1 MTTITRW
8 VLAHKRSVAAFWI
21 LVTLVGIATVSQA
34 TRAFSTEFTVPGREG
49 FETNVAIARLYHQ
62 GGRNA
67 PILPVVTLPAGTTVN
82 SRGVRAGLDRV
93 AAELGYT
100 IITMW
105 SASIGDSRPEN
116 ETSLIANAAESFQPE
131 QIVVAHANLPTI
143 TRCYPQLL
151 DLIHSRGLQT
161 VTLHDVFG

>member
-34 TRAFSTEFTVPGREG
+34 TKAFSTEFTVPGREG

-67 PILPVVTLPAGTTVN
+67 PILPLVTLPAGTTVD
-82 SRGVRAGLDRV
+82 SPGVRAGLD
-93 AAELGYT
+93 
-100 IITMW
+100 
-105 SASIGDSRPEN
+105 P
-116 ETSLIANAAESFQPE
+116 
-131 QIVVAHANLPTI
+131 
-143 TRCYPQLL
+143 
-151 DLIHSRGLQT
+151 
-161 VTLHDVFG
+161 